1 MLMATLKGIRVSKN
15 LKIKEVAKQLGIS
28 VDTLRNYENFKTYPD
43 IKTLKKILR
52 LYDVNYDVVALTPEE
67 VVNEKKGCCSK

>member
-1 MLMATLKGIRVSKN
+1 MATLKGIRVSKN

-67 VVNEKKGCCSK
+67 VVNEKNGCCSK